1 MAEFND
7 IRTELAA
14 VVAEAHNES
23 RALFHRRQRVAR
35 LRQARLAHVRRAPAA
50 EGADAP
56 TLAELDAR
64 IAELETEIKARA
76 AAVDRAHAA
85 EHELLGR
92 FAKFTDPRERIGE
105 LSGRTPILLM
115 PLRIETRFK
124 RAVEFGGDSDELW
137 VRVYP
142 DDFMV
147 DVFEDTPSV
156 AEAQRV
162 RTYWA
167 EIWRAGGDEAG
178 ERGAWKGLLSGQGA
192 GRAHWLIDHYR
203 PLNEADR
210 PFKAE
215 GVPTVILTIVTQ
227 APLAE
232 PARIAARDF
241 WAATW
246 RAGENRTA
254 QFAAIETLVSAVG
267 AVTADAIRRDTLP
280 RNLADPPPEGAA
292 RADTTVIVAF
302 VEFPADDDIDLR
314 VEGWTQVPETR
325 VLPDRLVLLGYN
337 SGTQEL
343 VRLGQPIPSGLALSP
358 DPSAEPDDQIKAE
371 NGDLKVDK
379 GFEWITDF
387 ARAVEVGMGFRVP
400 LSPVAFRRGFETL
413 MVIGVRLRSDAS
425 AGAADLSKLL
435 AHHDVSKAGI
445 SILPQGRPTNNVE
458 GEGAA
463 YSWREDSDVSFD
475 HYFGTPPADPD
486 GWFDKCDGR
495 WLAELLGLSPDNLRH
510 VPFYGRT
517 DIRDAR
523 AMNVALWPATLGYF
537 MDSMMAP
544 VFPESTVELA
554 REFFTRHVLARG
566 PIPVLRIGQQPYG
579 ILPATAR
586 SRIDWFKGPRD
597 DIGTTA
603 VLAGAGEP
611 FLSWLYQ
618 LLLVV
623 DADLDPLLNKV
634 SRVGKP
640 GADPHQTLL
649 DVLGLHP
656 VSVEYQQRWAESIAH
671 LFNRMSMQGAGAAF
685 LAALIAAGYVQSGL
699 QLLDHLGL
707 KFGDGEKTP
716 DILKKLFID
725 APNAL
730 TGPLVDDRPLSETEA
745 LRDLSGDGNY
755 LAWLRTAAKTSHDAL
770 RKQEGFTDAPPNALL
785 YLMMRHALDLSYVET
800 SIRLFYNAGLLNAA
814 ELMAARREPEFIGIA
829 QTSFAAPAMAGGSR
843 WQYLYRTDPQV
854 TGNPQRTVGSFI
866 PTVLTSMVAT
876 AYLNRQIG
884 ALDHLSAQP
893 TAALERAFVEHLDL
907 CTYRHDAWWGGLL
920 SHRLEALRFTT
931 EANGT
936 PSAQPGLYLGAYG
949 WLEDVRPEFKRLTPA
964 DLPDDLK
971 DAFAPPGTPVPDID
985 SSNQGYIHAPSLNHA
1000 VTAAVL
1006 RNGYL
1011 SNATPDNPGSLA
1023 VNLTSERVR
1032 LALSVIEGI
1041 KADQSLGALLGYH
1054 FERGLHDRHDVEV
1067 DEFIL
1072 DLRKAF
1078 PLVADRLKPTKTGRT
1093 DALGRRLRIN
1103 RIEARNVMDGLA
1115 LVDHMRKTGNR
1126 SYPFGKSDELPAA
1139 SPVQAAA
1146 ISAEAERIADIAD
1159 AVADL
1164 AMAESVHQVVQGNY
1178 DRAGAVLD
1186 TYSKG
1191 KFPAT
1196 PDVIRTP
1203 RSGVTL
1209 THRVAL
1215 HLRTGLDPMAP
1226 ALTSPRAQAEPAI
1239 NEWLSSQLPAAA
1251 NVAARV
1257 TITDPDTGEA
1267 NSVIVT
1273 QSALGLMPID
1283 LLYLLDTEV
1292 DGLGRGL
1299 DDRIEA
1305 HVIANTA
1312 PPPHHEISVAYRE
1325 RIAPAELPGH
1335 VPFFEVAA
1343 LVRAQRQVLLHS
1355 RPLRATD
1362 MNLAAEATE
1371 TDDAQPTL
1379 ERGRIARPR
1388 DVLESGRADLDTLR
1402 GPLQALIDAEN
1413 RAQIIT
1419 GADQNLADFV
1429 DALHVLAPFAVLETG
1444 SAALFADRRRIFAA
1458 LREKLAALIERWDGY
1473 LASFDGTIAAYDAAP
1488 GATDEEKVASLHQ
1501 ARRLIST
1508 DRTTPPPPDP
1518 DDFRN
1523 ALVST
1528 DRAAFQAQRDALAA
1542 LLAGASTLSGLH
1554 DGIEAS
1560 KSVNAAFDPQPIDI
1574 AEEAAR
1580 IVALAEDIASRA
1592 TSLHDE
1598 VLSRRNAV
1606 DALLTEHDQA
1616 ASGKDRVA
1624 ALARGAQLL
1633 FGEDFKIVP
1642 AFVLSSPIGDEWSN
1656 AWGAG
1661 AAADR
1666 ALLDHLETT
1675 LGRRFP
1681 VDDWFIGAARV
1692 REKLHGLEAAGHL
1705 AEILASGGIV
1715 LQPLQFPHRPE
1726 VPWLGLEYPDTRTD
1740 GEPLVIDEDKLLY
1753 TAHWT
1758 EPFDRTRTQ
1767 AGLLVDEWTEVI
1779 PSRTED
1785 TGIAFHYDRP
1795 NSEPPQTLLLALSPA
1810 LDGNWRWA
1818 ELVDTVH
1825 ETMDLSKKRAIE
1837 PDHIDTTAY
1846 ARFLPALVSA
1856 VTLHP
1861 ITASLNLAFNN
1872 NVAAALNQ
1880 GADNE

>member
-1 MAEFND
+1 MSEFDD

-14 VVAEAHNES
+14 AIAQAHTES
-23 RALFHRRQRVAR
+23 RALFHRRQRIAR
-35 LRQARLAHVRRAPAA
+35 LRQARREQVRRAPAA

-56 TLAELDAR
+56 ALAELDAR

-76 AAVDRAHAA
+76 AAVDRVRAA
-85 EHELLGR
+85 EREVLGR
-92 FAKFTDPRERIGE
+92 FEKYTDPRERIGE

-124 RAVEFGGDSDELW
+124 RAVEFGGESDELW

-142 DDFMV
+142 DDVMV
-147 DVFEDTPSV
+147 DGFEDTLAV

-178 ERGAWKGLLSGQGA
+178 ERGAWRGLLSGQGA
-192 GRAHWLIDHYR
+192 GRARWLIDHYR
-203 PLNEADR
+203 PLNAADR
-210 PFKAE
+210 PFKVE
-215 GVPTVILTIVTQ
+215 GLPTVILTIVTQ
-227 APLAE
+227 APPAE
-232 PARIAARDF
+232 PARTAARDF

-246 RAGENRTA
+246 RAGDDPTA
-254 QFAAIETLVSAVG
+254 QTAAIETLVSAVG
-267 AVTADAIRRDTLP
+267 AVTAEAMRRDTLP
-280 RNLADPPPEGAA
+280 RNLADPPPEGTT

-302 VEFPADDDIDLR
+302 LEFPADDAIDLR
-314 VEGWTQVPETR
+314 LEGWTQVPETR
-325 VLPDRLVLLGYN
+325 VLPDRLVLLGCN
-337 SGTQEL
+337 NGTQEL
-343 VRLGQPIPSGLALSP
+343 ARLGRPIPSGLALAP
-358 DPSAEPDDQIKAE
+358 DPSAAPDDQIKAE
-371 NGDLKVDK
+371 NGELKVDK
-379 GFEWITDF
+379 GFEWVTDF

-400 LSPVAFRRGFETL
+400 LSPVAFRRGFDTL
-413 MVIGVRLRSDAS
+413 MVIGVRLRSNAS
-425 AGAADLSKLL
+425 AGAADLSRLL
-435 AHHDVSKAGI
+435 AHHDASKAGI

-463 YSWREDSDVSFD
+463 YSWREDSDVSFN
-475 HYFGTPPADPD
+475 HYFGTPRPDPED
-486 GWFDKCDGR
+486 WFDKCDGR
-495 WLAELLGLSPDNLRH
+495 WLAELLGLSPDDLRH

-544 VFPESTVELA
+544 VFPESTVERA

-566 PIPVLRIGQQPYG
+566 PIPALRIGQQPYG

-586 SRIDWFKGPRD
+586 SRIGWFKGARD
-597 DIGTTA
+597 EIGTSLA
-603 VLAGAGEP
+603 PAGAGEP
-611 FLSWLYQ
+611 FLAGLYRR
-618 LLLVV
+618 LLVV
-623 DADLDPLLNKV
+623 DNDLTPLLGKV
-634 SRVGKP
+634 SWVGKP
-640 GADPHQTLL
+640 GADPHQALL

-656 VSVEYQQRWAESIAH
+656 VSVEHQQRWAESIAH

-685 LAALIAAGYVQSGL
+685 LAALIVAGTVQSGL
-699 QLLDHLGL
+699 QLLEHLGL
-707 KFGDGEKTP
+707 KGGEGEKTP
-716 DILKKLFID
+716 DILEKLFLA

-755 LAWLRTAAKTSHDAL
+755 IAWLRTAARTSHDAL
-770 RKQEGFTDAPPNALL
+770 RKQEGFTDTPPSALL

-800 SIRLFYNAGLLNAA
+800 SIRLFFNAGLLNAA
-814 ELMAARREPEFIGIA
+814 ELRAARREPEFIGIA
-829 QTSFAAPAMAGGSR
+829 QAGLAAPLKAGGSR

-854 TGNPQRTVGSFI
+854 TGNPQRTVGSTI
-866 PTVLTSMVAT
+866 PTVLTGMAAT

-884 ALDHLSAQP
+884 ALEHLAAQP

-920 SHRLEALRFTT
+920 SHRLEALRFAT
-931 EANGT
+931 EADGT
-936 PSAQPGLYLGAYG
+936 VSAQSGLYLGAYG
-949 WLEDVRPEFKRLTPA
+949 WLEAVRPEFKRLAPA
-964 DLPDDLK
+964 DLPDALK
-971 DAFAPPGTPVPDID
+971 DAFAPHGTPVPNVD
-985 SSNQGYIHAPSLNHA
+985 SDNQGFIHAPSLNHA

-1032 LALSVIEGI
+1032 LALSIIAGM

-1067 DEFIL
+1067 DAFIL

-1078 PLVADRLKPTKTGRT
+1078 PLVADRLKPTRTGRT

-1103 RIEARNVMDGLA
+1103 RIEARNVIDGLA
-1115 LVDHMRKTGNR
+1115 LVDHMRKTGDR
-1126 SYPFGKSDELPAA
+1126 GYPFGKSDELPAA
-1139 SPVQAAA
+1139 SPAQAAA
-1146 ISAEAERIADIAD
+1146 ISAEAERIAEIAD

-1164 AMAESVHQVVQGNY
+1164 ALAESVHQVVQGNY

-1226 ALTSPRAQAEPAI
+1226 ALISPRAQAEPAI
-1239 NEWLSSQLPAAA
+1239 DDWLSGQLPAAA

-1257 TITDPDTGEA
+1257 TITDPDSGATHTVVV
-1267 NSVIVT
+1267 S

-1292 DGLGRGL
+1292 DGLGRAL

-1312 PPPHHEISVAYRE
+1312 PPAHHEISIAYRE
-1325 RIAPAELPGH
+1325 RISPAELPGH
-1335 VPFFEVAA
+1335 VPFFELAA
-1343 LVRAQRQVLLHS
+1343 LVRALRRVLLHS

-1362 MNLAAEATE
+1362 LNLAAEATE
-1371 TDDAQPTL
+1371 SDDAQPIL

-1388 DVLESGRADLDTLR
+1388 GVLESARADLDTLR

-1413 RAQIIT
+1413 RTQIISA
-1419 GADQNLADFV
+1419 ADQVLADFV
-1429 DALHVLAPFAVLETG
+1429 AALHVLAPFAGLQTG
-1444 SAALFADRRRIFAA
+1444 SAALFADRRRIFTA
-1458 LREKLAALIERWDGY
+1458 LREKLAALILRWDGY
-1473 LASFDGTIAAYDAAP
+1473 LASFDAAIAGYDAAP
-1488 GATDEEKVASLHQ
+1488 GATEEDKLASLHQ
-1501 ARRLIST
+1501 ARRLVST

-1523 ALVST
+1523 ALVGS
-1528 DRAAFQAQRDALAA
+1528 DRVSFQARRDALAA
-1542 LLAGASTLSGLH
+1542 LLAGAATPSGLH

-1560 KSVNAAFDPQPIDI
+1560 KGGNAAFDPQPIDI
-1574 AEEAAR
+1574 ADEAAR
-1580 IVALAEDIASRA
+1580 IVALVEDIAARA
-1592 TSLHDE
+1592 RSLHDE
-1598 VLSRRNAV
+1598 VVSRRDAV

-1616 ASGKDRVA
+1616 ASGKQRVEALTRA
-1624 ALARGAQLL
+1624 ARLL
-1633 FGEDFKIVP
+1633 FGEDFQIVP
-1642 AFVLSSPIGDEWSN
+1642 AFVLSTPVGDEWSN

-1661 AAADR
+1661 PAADR
-1666 ALLDHLETT
+1666 SLLGHLETT

-1681 VDDWFIGAARV
+1681 VDDWFIGVARV

-1705 AEILASGGIV
+1705 AGVLASGGIV
-1715 LQPLQFPHRPE
+1715 LQPLQFPYRPE

-1740 GEPLVIDEDKLLY
+1740 GERLEIDEGKLLY

-1758 EPFDRTRTQ
+1758 EPFDRARPQ
-1767 AGLLVDEWTEVI
+1767 AGLLVDEWTELI
-1779 PSRTED
+1779 PSRNAD

-1795 NSEPPQTLLLALSPA
+1795 NSEPPQTMLLALSPA
-1810 LDGNWRWA
+1810 ADGGWRWA
-1818 ELVDTVH
+1818 DLVDTVH
-1825 ETMDLSKKRAIE
+1825 QTMDLAKKRAIE

-1861 ITASLNLAFNN
+1861 ITAALNLAFNN
-1872 NVAAALNQ
+1872 NAAAALAQ
-1880 GADNE
+1880 GARP